1 MEIERPAALPVESAP
16 PSIHGV
22 LEELLEL
29 GNDEDRKKELLLAF
43 GDPPALKPMERAEA
57 RHSTTK
63 GSKSL
68 YFLLISENEVACL
81 TTPGAIIT
89 NIINS
94 AIFSGEALSKNELK
108 LFVRDDYVGLYDNIM
123 ARKSSR
129 CEKERKNFQC
139 LVTGNPGIGKTMF
152 LIYFMMRVMYE
163 NRGNPRFRMAI
174 AVAGAA
180 RTFSPL
186 FYAFT
191 RKSGWFKISDE
202 RFRAFRFQET
212 SDPDCWIFADSIDI
226 MACGTNSLITA
237 SPNSEYF
244 KFYAKGQTVTLHMP
258 LWTLN
263 ELIFVFRKIIMP
275 APGDSGASSAV
286 PIAFTST
293 DPAAGWKKVLKE
305 RENCKNPFE
314 CVLPALI
321 DKASYELGK
330 EAEAGDLTEDKII
343 LRFFV
348 RGGVPRT
355 VYSFDT
361 LPNMWAFILSSDRLT
376 GQVLEKLYRDANSSA
391 PFSMKQDD
399 AEHRVITYVIV
410 RSDDPLENYE
420 WLKGTMFK
428 AISEYARFLLGEKF
442 KRRSLFDDFLASPMK
457 KVDVQGDSAV
467 LEGLGH
473 KYLAGSGCVLIEENA
488 QLKRTLA
495 DRSKSNE
502 ELLHASALIEEE
514 NARLKRAI
522 ADRAGSNEEQLLTS
536 ALEEIARLKRAIAD
550 KELEFLRLKE
560 AEDVGPDE
568 RKKKRRS

>member
-1 MEIERPAALPVESAP
+1 MEIEPPAALHEESAQLSTHP
-16 PSIHGV
+16 A
-22 LEELLEL
+22 LEELQEL

-43 GDPPALKPMERAEA
+43 GDPKSLEPMERAEA
-57 RHSTTK
+57 RHPATK

-68 YFLLISENEVACL
+68 YWLLISENEVACL

-94 AIFSGEALSKNELK
+94 AFFSGGDALQ
-108 LFVRDDYVGLYDNIM
+108 LFVREDYVGLYDNIM

-129 CEKERKNFQC
+129 CEKERKNSQC

-180 RTFSPL
+180 RTSSPL

-202 RFRAFRFQET
+202 RFISFRIQKIL
-212 SDPDCWIFADSIDI
+212 DPDCWIFADSIDI
-226 MACGTNSLITA
+226 MVCGTNSLVTA
-237 SPNSEYF
+237 SPDTEHF
-244 KFYAKGQTVTLHMP
+244 KFYLKGPTVTLHMP

-263 ELIFVFRKIIMP
+263 ELIYVFRKIIMP
-275 APGDSGASSAV
+275 APGDSGETSATVTIVFASA
-286 PIAFTST
+286 
-293 DPAAGWKKVLKE
+293 DPAVGWREFLKE
-305 RENCKNPFE
+305 RETCKNPFE
-314 CVLPALI
+314 SVLPALI
-321 DKASYELGK
+321 DKGSYVLGE
-330 EAEAGDLTEDKII
+330 EAKAGALTEDKII

-410 RSDDPLENYE
+410 RSDDPLEHYK

-457 KVDVQGDSAV
+457 EVDVQGDSAV

-488 QLKRTLA
+488 
-495 DRSKSNE
+495 
-502 ELLHASALIEEE
+502 
-514 NARLKRAI
+514 RLKRAI
-522 ADRAGSNEEQLLTS
+522 ADRTDSNEEQLRAS
-536 ALEEIARLKRAIAD
+536 ALIEENSRLKRAIAD
-550 KELEFLRLKE
+550 RTDSNEEQLLKSALEEIAHLKRTIADGKLGPRPKQ
-560 AEDVGPDE
+560 AEEYVGLNE
-568 RKKKRRS
+568 HKKKRRS